1 MIDKLVR
8 RFLKIAVGIS
18 VIKKIHIITY
28 TGEIASTNDIY
39 QSRHFG
45 VRLSTERKYSK
56 IFRTLFALHKPPS
69 VNEFGLVIFFNNKMD
84 VCNLSFMQ
92 KMFVDS
98 FKKEEKWIKIKNS
111 KGEVTKKWKELVY
124 KGYVENDDQRY
135 FKFMMICPDK
145 DLPKETVEFNIC
157 VL

>member
-1 MIDKLVR
+1 MIEKLIR
-8 RFLKIAVGIS
+8 RFLTIS
-18 VIKKIHIITY
+18 ARLGVIKKIHTIVY
-28 TGEIASTNDIY
+28 TGDIASTNDIY

-45 VRLSTERKYSK
+45 VRLSIERKFSK
-56 IFRTLFALHKPPS
+56 IFRTLFAVNKPPK
-69 VNEFGLVIFFNNKMD
+69 VNEFGLIIFYNNKMD

-98 FKKEEKWIKIKNS
+98 FKKEEKWVRIKNS
-111 KGEVTKKWKELVY
+111 EGEIIKKWKELVY
-124 KGYVENDDQRY
+124 KGFVDNDDQRY

-145 DLPKETVEFNIC
+145 KLPKETLEFNIC